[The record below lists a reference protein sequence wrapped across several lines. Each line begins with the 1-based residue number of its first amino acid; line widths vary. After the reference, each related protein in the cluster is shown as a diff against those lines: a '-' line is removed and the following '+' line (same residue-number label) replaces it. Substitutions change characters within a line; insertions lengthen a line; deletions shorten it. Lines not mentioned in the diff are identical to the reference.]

1 MTQNNQSGDGFNSFV
16 LGFIL
21 GGVAGILYAPQR
33 GEETRKALKE
43 FLATWSQH
51 AEGLS
56 EEVRKVVEEVKEEVQ
71 PIITEKKEKI
81 IPIVEKIKPIDG
93 STKLRE
99 PAPKLESATR
109 RAEPAPL
116 DNNPPP
122 PPPPNPS
129 KPDPRVEKTKGDLD
143 KVIEQARAEVR
154 ERVQKQHPK
163 FFKGV

>member
-116 DNNPPP
+116 DSD
-122 PPPPNPS
+122 PPPPNPNRQ
-129 KPDPRVEKTKGDLD
+129 DPQVEKAKNDLD
-143 KVIEQARAEVR
+143 NVIEQARAEVR